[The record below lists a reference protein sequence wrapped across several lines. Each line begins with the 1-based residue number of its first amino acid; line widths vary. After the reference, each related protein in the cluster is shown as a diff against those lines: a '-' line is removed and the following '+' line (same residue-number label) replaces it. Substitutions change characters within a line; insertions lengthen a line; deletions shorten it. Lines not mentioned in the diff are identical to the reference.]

1 MIGLPVFTVVDDRYN
16 VSVYFTLHD
25 LCQDRED
32 AHLFIAPY
40 GEVGRR
46 PATRAEIRKAF
57 RAVDVVELS
66 DNGDSNWKYRM
77 VRQT

>member
-1 MIGLPVFTVVDDRYN
+1 MTVFSVVDDKYN

-32 AHLFIAPY
+32 AQLFIAPY
-40 GEVGRR
+40 GEVGPR

-57 RAVDVVELS
+57 RAGDVVELS
-66 DNGDSNWKYRM
+66 EDGDSNWKYRM
-77 VRQT
+77 VRHT